1 MKFNSTVFRRFLLAL
16 VVVASLFAFER
27 SPVEAATLTTTT
39 IITSARALQESGGIT
54 APVGAVNVHLDLIH
68 YTADANQSATICTP
82 SGGCSSTNHFGGSFD
97 FQITSTS
104 TLPVSGGQTVSWS
117 ASQSGTLIYGGGG

>member
-39 IITSARALQESGGIT
+39 IITSARALQQGGGIT
-54 APVGAVNVHLDLIH
+54 APVGAVNVHLDLLH
-68 YTADANQSATICTP
+68 YTADPNQSATICTP
-82 SGGCSSTNHFGGSFD
+82 SGGCSN
-97 FQITSTS
+97 QP
-104 TLPVSGGQTVSWS
+104 LRW
-117 ASQSGTLIYGGGG
+117 